1 MILQVW
7 QGIPPRRR
15 LHSSYKAM
23 QPMQEPVK
31 LRRFGA
37 ISSGQGLEGLE
48 GLEVAGH
55 HTALWYMLLCYI
67 MFYYD

>member
-1 MILQVW
+1 
-7 QGIPPRRR
+7 
-15 LHSSYKAM
+15 M
-23 QPMQEPVK
+23 QPLQEPVK

-55 HTALWYMLLCYI
+55 HTALWYMILCYI
-67 MFYYD
+67 MLYYD